1 MSEMNNIT
9 NTTTI
14 KNGIAIVNNQTSIA
28 ELHKDTIANSIDY
41 YIYDI
46 AIMGIIYIGLMMIN
60 KMNSKANVSSKTE
73 VQNKAGIEKEK
84 LIKIEGMTP
93 EQKKLRRYY
102 LIGSL
107 LIKAATWVK
116 APYLFA
122 LYNRLHGFTRQEIGI
137 LYAVDNLSSLIF
149 GPLIGGLSDTFGNK
163 NFCVC
168 YGLFVSSHIYL
179 RLTGSKFLA
188 YFAQIITGICSC
200 ILDVSFETWFVN
212 ESALLFTN
220 EQKFE
225 KESFRSEVFAKQV
238 QIDCLTSIFLTA
250 LATILYMH
258 YGITLPFIAC
268 SIFSLIASSFVFIF
282 WKESSKEQFQMHEN
296 KFSSRKINSSEEE

>member
-1 MSEMNNIT
+1 MSNIT
-9 NTTTI
+9 I
-14 KNGIAIVNNQTSIA
+14 NGSNITQEVVVQIRPQNN
-28 ELHKDTIANSIDY
+28 IANSIDY

-46 AIMGIIYIGLMMIN
+46 AIMGFLYIALMTIN
-60 KMNSKANVSSKTE
+60 KMRGNKLNKTVNLNKE
-73 VQNKAGIEKEK
+73 GLQNQKIIK
-84 LIKIEGMTP
+84 LEELSP
-93 EQKKLRRYY
+93 EQKKLRMFY

-122 LYNRLHGFTRQEIGI
+122 LYNRLHGFTRAEIGI

-163 NFCVC
+163 NFCIF
-168 YGLFVSSHIYL
+168 YGVFVSSHIYL

-212 ESALLFTN
+212 ESALLFTS
-220 EQKFE
+220 EQKME
-225 KESFRSEVFAKQV
+225 KEAYRSEVFAKQV
-238 QIDCLTSIFLTA
+238 QIDCLTSILLTG
-250 LATILYMH
+250 LATIMYMN
-258 YGITLPFIAC
+258 YGITVPFIAC
-268 SIFSLIASSFVFIF
+268 SIFAIIASTFVFFF
-282 WKESSKEQFQMHEN
+282 WKESSKEEFQTHE
-296 KFSSRKINSSEEE
+296 KLYGSRKPPNREQ